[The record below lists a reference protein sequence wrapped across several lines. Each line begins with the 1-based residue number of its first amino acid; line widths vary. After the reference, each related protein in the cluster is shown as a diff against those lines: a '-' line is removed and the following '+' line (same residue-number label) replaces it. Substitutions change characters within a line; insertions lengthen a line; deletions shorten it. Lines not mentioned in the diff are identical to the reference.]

1 MFLIRASIIL
11 YWACLVLLTPSEKK
25 KKGIKPVWLKQ
36 TSESAEREAASEIA
50 PKGAPTAVSLANILS
65 NRLPLPSLAVAMITV
80 ELEAIFYKTAE

>member
-11 YWACLVLLTPSEKK
+11 YWACLVLLTPSKK